1 MPSSTRSVG
10 RRLYCWRGPRSVRAQ
25 LCHPLRKRYC
35 SAGFR
40 ADVFIAFHI
49 REGSVP
55 TQEYEILTA
64 WLAQPPMVGFA
75 LQVQAM
81 VALVWRAYFH
91 ALPSSCFCQQTS
103 HISPSMRLSLIS
115 LWGRSG
121 VRSAMSN
128 LSPQC
133 ASTPSA
139 QWYASGGTV
148 LGAVMLHLCC
158 RLFLKR
164 FTGRLVELCWK
175 WRQFYLTQVP
185 NHRQQADSQ
194 TFEMTR
200 NRSTVSSSS
209 RKSCDSENS
218 AQCS

>member
-1 MPSSTRSVG
+1 MEATCCSVLINASFLRTMSRLKTVPKRITETSVMPSSTRSVG
-10 RRLYCWRGPRSVRAQ
+10 QRLYCCRGPRNVRAR
-25 LCHPLRKRYC
+25 LCHPLRKRFC

-64 WLAQPPMVGFA
+64 WLAQPPMIGFA

-115 LWGRSG
+115 LWGT
-121 VRSAMSN
+121 
-128 LSPQC
+128 LWC
-133 ASTPSA
+133 TI
-139 QWYASGGTV
+139 
-148 LGAVMLHLCC
+148 
-158 RLFLKR
+158 
-164 FTGRLVELCWK
+164 
-175 WRQFYLTQVP
+175 
-185 NHRQQADSQ
+185 
-194 TFEMTR
+194 R
-200 NRSTVSSSS
+200 NVQS
-209 RKSCDSENS
+209 
-218 AQCS
+218 